1 MTTAVSPSVGKGKN
15 KTYDPYALRKS
26 AKTPW
31 GNPVVY
37 FFSLLLV
44 ALCVGPVLYI
54 IIGGFRTN
62 AQITRDPAG
71 WPDPWNFENYKTVFT
86 SNIFW
91 PELVNSLIV
100 SIGTMVGIV
109 VLALMVSFVIA
120 RYEFKFN
127 KLLYS
132 LFAAGMMFPITVAI
146 TPLYLLL
153 RNLHLINS
161 HLGIILPQ
169 IAFGL
174 PQAIIILVPFLKS
187 IPKELEEAAELDGCS
202 RIGFFGRMV
211 LPLSW
216 PGVATVGILSFVSS
230 WNAYMLPLF
239 LLNDSSK
246 YTLPLGV
253 QMFSSQ
259 HSVDTAQVL
268 AFTSLSMIP
277 ALICFTIFQ
286 KKIVGGLTGCCQG
299 LVAATINVPWKGT
312 WLFGPIPFNLFLSS
326 FPRHPFFSM
335 RRKP

>member
-1 MTTAVSPSVGKGKN
+1 MTTVSQTSGPNARGN
-15 KTYDPYALRKS
+15 MHDPYALRKS
-26 AKTPW
+26 SKTPW
-31 GNPVVY
+31 GHPIVYVLSLVLVLICVTPVV
-37 FFSLLLV
+37 
-44 ALCVGPVLYI
+44 YI

-62 AQITRDPAG
+62 SQITRDPAG
-71 WPDPWNFENYKTVFT
+71 MPNPWNFENYKTVFA
-86 SNIFW
+86 SNTFW
-91 PELVNSLIV
+91 SELVNSLIV
-100 SIGTMVGIV
+100 SLGTMVGV
-109 VLALMVSFVIA
+109 VALALMVSFVIA
-120 RYEFKFN
+120 RYRFRLN
-127 KLLYS
+127 KALYS

-161 HLGIILPQ
+161 HLGIVLPQ

-174 PQAIIILVPFLKS
+174 PQAIIIMVPFLKS
-187 IPKELEEAAELDGCS
+187 IPLELEEAAELDGCS
-202 RIGFFGRMV
+202 RLGFFFRMV
-211 LPLSW
+211 LPLSG
-216 PGVATVGILSFVSS
+216 PGVATVAILTFVSS

-286 KKIVGGLTGCCQG
+286 KKIVGGLAGA
-299 LVAATINVPWKGT
+299 VKG
-312 WLFGPIPFNLFLSS
+312 
-326 FPRHPFFSM
+326 
-335 RRKP
+335 

>member
-1 MTTAVSPSVGKGKN
+1 MTTVSQTSGPNARGN
-15 KTYDPYALRKS
+15 THDPYALRKS
-26 AKTPW
+26 SKTPW
-31 GNPVVY
+31 GHPIVYVLSLVLVLICVTPVV
-37 FFSLLLV
+37 
-44 ALCVGPVLYI
+44 YI

-62 AQITRDPAG
+62 SQITRDPAG
-71 WPDPWNFENYKTVFT
+71 MPNPWNFENYKTVFA
-86 SNIFW
+86 SNTFW
-91 PELVNSLIV
+91 SELVNSLIV
-100 SIGTMVGIV
+100 SLETMVGV
-109 VLALMVSFVIA
+109 VALALMVSFVIA
-120 RYEFKFN
+120 RYRFRLN
-127 KLLYS
+127 KALYS

-161 HLGIILPQ
+161 HLGIVLPQ

-174 PQAIIILVPFLKS
+174 PQAIIIMVPFLKS
-187 IPKELEEAAELDGCS
+187 IPLELEEAAELDGCS
-202 RIGFFGRMV
+202 RLGFFFRMV
-211 LPLSW
+211 LPLSG
-216 PGVATVGILSFVSS
+216 PGVATVAILTFVSS

-286 KKIVGGLTGCCQG
+286 KKIVGGLAGA
-299 LVAATINVPWKGT
+299 VKG
-312 WLFGPIPFNLFLSS
+312 
-326 FPRHPFFSM
+326 
-335 RRKP
+335 

>member
-1 MTTAVSPSVGKGKN
+1 MTTVSQTSGPNARGN
-15 KTYDPYALRKS
+15 THDPYALRKS
-26 AKTPW
+26 SKTPW
-31 GNPVVY
+31 GHPIVYVLSLVLVLICVTPVV
-37 FFSLLLV
+37 
-44 ALCVGPVLYI
+44 YI

-62 AQITRDPAG
+62 SQITRDPAG
-71 WPDPWNFENYKTVFT
+71 MPNPWNFENYKTVFA
-86 SNIFW
+86 SNTFW
-91 PELVNSLIV
+91 SELVNSLIV
-100 SIGTMVGIV
+100 SLGTMVGV
-109 VLALMVSFVIA
+109 VALALMVSFVIA
-120 RYEFKFN
+120 RYRFRLN
-127 KLLYS
+127 KALYS

-161 HLGIILPQ
+161 HLGIVLPQ

-174 PQAIIILVPFLKS
+174 PQAIIIMVPFMKS
-187 IPKELEEAAELDGCS
+187 IPLELEEAAELDGCS
-202 RIGFFGRMV
+202 RLGFFFRMV
-211 LPLSW
+211 LPLSG
-216 PGVATVGILSFVSS
+216 PGVATVAILTFVSS

-286 KKIVGGLTGCCQG
+286 KKIVGGLAGA
-299 LVAATINVPWKGT
+299 VKG
-312 WLFGPIPFNLFLSS
+312 
-326 FPRHPFFSM
+326 
-335 RRKP
+335 

>member
-127 KLLYS
+127 K
-132 LFAAGMMFPITVAI
+132 
-146 TPLYLLL
+146 
-153 RNLHLINS
+153 LHLINS

-286 KKIVGGLTGCCQG
+286 KKIVGGLTGA
-299 LVAATINVPWKGT
+299 VKG
-312 WLFGPIPFNLFLSS
+312 
-326 FPRHPFFSM
+326 
-335 RRKP
+335 

>member
-1 MTTAVSPSVGKGKN
+1 MTTISQTSGPNARGN
-15 KTYDPYALRKS
+15 THDPYALRKS
-26 AKTPW
+26 SKTPW
-31 GNPVVY
+31 GHPIVYVLSLVLVLICVTPVV
-37 FFSLLLV
+37 
-44 ALCVGPVLYI
+44 YI

-62 AQITRDPAG
+62 SQITRDPAG
-71 WPDPWNFENYKTVFT
+71 MPNPWNFENYKTVFA
-86 SNIFW
+86 SNTFW
-91 PELVNSLIV
+91 SELVNSLIV
-100 SIGTMVGIV
+100 SLGTMVGV
-109 VLALMVSFVIA
+109 VALALMVSFVIA
-120 RYEFKFN
+120 RYRFRLN
-127 KLLYS
+127 KALYS

-161 HLGIILPQ
+161 HLGIVLPQ

-174 PQAIIILVPFLKS
+174 PQEIIIMVPFLKS
-187 IPKELEEAAELDGCS
+187 IPLELEEAAELDGCS
-202 RIGFFGRMV
+202 RLGFFFRMV
-211 LPLSW
+211 LPLSG
-216 PGVATVGILSFVSS
+216 PGVATVAILTFVSS

-286 KKIVGGLTGCCQG
+286 KKIVGGLAGA
-299 LVAATINVPWKGT
+299 VKG
-312 WLFGPIPFNLFLSS
+312 
-326 FPRHPFFSM
+326 
-335 RRKP
+335 

>member
-1 MTTAVSPSVGKGKN
+1 
-15 KTYDPYALRKS
+15 
-26 AKTPW
+26 
-31 GNPVVY
+31 
-37 FFSLLLV
+37 
-44 ALCVGPVLYI
+44 
-54 IIGGFRTN
+54 
-62 AQITRDPAG
+62 
-71 WPDPWNFENYKTVFT
+71 
-86 SNIFW
+86 
-91 PELVNSLIV
+91 
-100 SIGTMVGIV
+100 MVGIV

-286 KKIVGGLTGCCQG
+286 KKIVSGLTGA
-299 LVAATINVPWKGT
+299 VKG
-312 WLFGPIPFNLFLSS
+312 
-326 FPRHPFFSM
+326 
-335 RRKP
+335 

>member
-1 MTTAVSPSVGKGKN
+1 MTTISQTSGPNARGN
-15 KTYDPYALRKS
+15 THDPYALRKS
-26 AKTPW
+26 SKTPW
-31 GNPVVY
+31 GHPIVYVLSLVLVLICVTPVV
-37 FFSLLLV
+37 
-44 ALCVGPVLYI
+44 YI

-62 AQITRDPAG
+62 SQITRDPAG
-71 WPDPWNFENYKTVFT
+71 MPNPWNFENYKTVFA
-86 SNIFW
+86 SNTFW
-91 PELVNSLIV
+91 SELVNSLIV
-100 SIGTMVGIV
+100 SLGTMVGV
-109 VLALMVSFVIA
+109 VALALMVSFVIA
-120 RYEFKFN
+120 RYRFRLN
-127 KLLYS
+127 KALYS

-161 HLGIILPQ
+161 HLGIVLPQ

-174 PQAIIILVPFLKS
+174 PQAIIIMVPFLKS
-187 IPKELEEAAELDGCS
+187 IPLELEEAAELDGCS
-202 RIGFFGRMV
+202 RLGFFFKMV
-211 LPLSW
+211 LPLSG
-216 PGVATVGILSFVSS
+216 PGVATVAILTFVSS

-286 KKIVGGLTGCCQG
+286 KKIVGGLAGA
-299 LVAATINVPWKGT
+299 VKG
-312 WLFGPIPFNLFLSS
+312 
-326 FPRHPFFSM
+326 
-335 RRKP
+335 

>member
-1 MTTAVSPSVGKGKN
+1 MTTVSQTSGPNARGN
-15 KTYDPYALRKS
+15 THDPYALRKS
-26 AKTPW
+26 SKTPW
-31 GNPVVY
+31 GHPIVYVLSLVLVLICVTPVV
-37 FFSLLLV
+37 
-44 ALCVGPVLYI
+44 YI

-62 AQITRDPAG
+62 SQITRDPAG
-71 WPDPWNFENYKTVFT
+71 MPNPWNFENYKTVFA
-86 SNIFW
+86 SNTFW
-91 PELVNSLIV
+91 NELVNSLIV
-100 SIGTMVGIV
+100 SLGTMVGV
-109 VLALMVSFVIA
+109 VALALMVSFVIA
-120 RYEFKFN
+120 RYRFRLN
-127 KLLYS
+127 KALYS

-161 HLGIILPQ
+161 HLGIVLPQ

-174 PQAIIILVPFLKS
+174 PQAIIIMVPFLKS
-187 IPKELEEAAELDGCS
+187 IPLELEEAAELDGCS
-202 RIGFFGRMV
+202 RLGFFFRMV
-211 LPLSW
+211 LPLSG
-216 PGVATVGILSFVSS
+216 PGVATVAILTFVSS

-286 KKIVGGLTGCCQG
+286 KKIVGGLAGA
-299 LVAATINVPWKGT
+299 VKG
-312 WLFGPIPFNLFLSS
+312 
-326 FPRHPFFSM
+326 
-335 RRKP
+335 

>member
-1 MTTAVSPSVGKGKN
+1 
-15 KTYDPYALRKS
+15 
-26 AKTPW
+26 
-31 GNPVVY
+31 
-37 FFSLLLV
+37 
-44 ALCVGPVLYI
+44 
-54 IIGGFRTN
+54 
-62 AQITRDPAG
+62 
-71 WPDPWNFENYKTVFT
+71 
-86 SNIFW
+86 
-91 PELVNSLIV
+91 
-100 SIGTMVGIV
+100 MVGIV

-187 IPKELEEAAELDGCS
+187 IPKELEEAAELED
-202 RIGFFGRMV
+202 RWR
-211 LPLSW
+211 P
-216 PGVATVGILSFVSS
+216 
-230 WNAYMLPLF
+230 
-239 LLNDSSK
+239 DR
-246 YTLPLGV
+246 
-253 QMFSSQ
+253 
-259 HSVDTAQVL
+259 
-268 AFTSLSMIP
+268 
-277 ALICFTIFQ
+277 
-286 KKIVGGLTGCCQG
+286 CCQG

>member
-1 MTTAVSPSVGKGKN
+1 MTTISQTSGPNARGN
-15 KTYDPYALRKS
+15 THDPYALRKS
-26 AKTPW
+26 SKTPW
-31 GNPVVY
+31 GHPIVYVLSLVLVLICVTPVV
-37 FFSLLLV
+37 
-44 ALCVGPVLYI
+44 YI

-62 AQITRDPAG
+62 SQITRDPAG
-71 WPDPWNFENYKTVFT
+71 MPNPWNFENYKTVFA
-86 SNIFW
+86 SNTFW
-91 PELVNSLIV
+91 SELVNSLIV
-100 SIGTMVGIV
+100 SLGTMVGV
-109 VLALMVSFVIA
+109 VALALMVSFVIA
-120 RYEFKFN
+120 RYRFRLN
-127 KLLYS
+127 KALYS

-161 HLGIILPQ
+161 HLGSVLPQ

-174 PQAIIILVPFLKS
+174 PQAIIIMVPFLKS
-187 IPKELEEAAELDGCS
+187 IPLELEEAAELDGCS
-202 RIGFFGRMV
+202 RLGFFFRMV
-211 LPLSW
+211 LPLSG
-216 PGVATVGILSFVSS
+216 PGVATVAILTFVSS

-286 KKIVGGLTGCCQG
+286 KKIVGGLAGA
-299 LVAATINVPWKGT
+299 VKG
-312 WLFGPIPFNLFLSS
+312 
-326 FPRHPFFSM
+326 
-335 RRKP
+335 

>member
-1 MTTAVSPSVGKGKN
+1 MTTVSQTSGPNARGN
-15 KTYDPYALRKS
+15 THDPYALRKS
-26 AKTPW
+26 SKTPW
-31 GNPVVY
+31 GHPIVYVLSLVLVLICVTPVV
-37 FFSLLLV
+37 
-44 ALCVGPVLYI
+44 YI

-62 AQITRDPAG
+62 SQITRDPAG
-71 WPDPWNFENYKTVFT
+71 MPNPWNFENYKTVFA
-86 SNIFW
+86 SNTFW
-91 PELVNSLIV
+91 SELANSLIV
-100 SIGTMVGIV
+100 SLGTMVGV
-109 VLALMVSFVIA
+109 VALALMVSFVIA
-120 RYEFKFN
+120 RYRFRLN
-127 KLLYS
+127 KALYS

-161 HLGIILPQ
+161 HLGIVLPQ

-174 PQAIIILVPFLKS
+174 PQAIIIMVPFLKS
-187 IPKELEEAAELDGCS
+187 IPLELEEAAELDGCS
-202 RIGFFGRMV
+202 RLGFFFRMV
-211 LPLSW
+211 LPLSG
-216 PGVATVGILSFVSS
+216 PGVATVDILTFVSS

-286 KKIVGGLTGCCQG
+286 KKIVGGLAGA
-299 LVAATINVPWKGT
+299 VKG
-312 WLFGPIPFNLFLSS
+312 
-326 FPRHPFFSM
+326 
-335 RRKP
+335 

>member
-1 MTTAVSPSVGKGKN
+1 MTTVSQMSGPNARGN
-15 KTYDPYALRKS
+15 THDPYALRKS
-26 AKTPW
+26 SKTPW
-31 GNPVVY
+31 GHPIVYVLSLVLVLICVTPVV
-37 FFSLLLV
+37 
-44 ALCVGPVLYI
+44 YI

-62 AQITRDPAG
+62 SQITRDPAG
-71 WPDPWNFENYKTVFT
+71 MPNPWNFENYKTVFA
-86 SNIFW
+86 SNTFW
-91 PELVNSLIV
+91 SELVNSLIV
-100 SIGTMVGIV
+100 SLGTMVGV
-109 VLALMVSFVIA
+109 VALALMVSFVIA
-120 RYEFKFN
+120 RYRFRLN
-127 KLLYS
+127 KALYS

-161 HLGIILPQ
+161 HLGIVLPQ

-174 PQAIIILVPFLKS
+174 PQAIIIMVPFLKS
-187 IPKELEEAAELDGCS
+187 IPLELEEAAELDGCS
-202 RIGFFGRMV
+202 RLGFFFRMV
-211 LPLSW
+211 LPLSG
-216 PGVATVGILSFVSS
+216 PGVATVAILTFVSS

-286 KKIVGGLTGCCQG
+286 KKIVGGLAGA
-299 LVAATINVPWKGT
+299 VKG
-312 WLFGPIPFNLFLSS
+312 
-326 FPRHPFFSM
+326 
-335 RRKP
+335 

>member
-1 MTTAVSPSVGKGKN
+1 MTTVSQTSGPNARGN
-15 KTYDPYALRKS
+15 THDPYALRKS
-26 AKTPW
+26 SKTPW
-31 GNPVVY
+31 GHPIAYVLSLVLVLICVTPVV
-37 FFSLLLV
+37 
-44 ALCVGPVLYI
+44 YI

-62 AQITRDPAG
+62 SQITRDPAG
-71 WPDPWNFENYKTVFT
+71 MPNPWNFENYKTVFA
-86 SNIFW
+86 SNTFW
-91 PELVNSLIV
+91 SELVNSLVV
-100 SIGTMVGIV
+100 SLGTMVGV
-109 VLALMVSFVIA
+109 VALALMVSFVIA
-120 RYEFKFN
+120 RYRFRLN
-127 KLLYS
+127 KALYS

-161 HLGIILPQ
+161 HLGIVLPQ

-174 PQAIIILVPFLKS
+174 PQAIIIMVPFLKS
-187 IPKELEEAAELDGCS
+187 IPLELEEAAELDGCS
-202 RIGFFGRMV
+202 RLGFFFRMV
-211 LPLSW
+211 LPLSG
-216 PGVATVGILSFVSS
+216 PGVATVAILTFVSS

-286 KKIVGGLTGCCQG
+286 KKIVGGLAGA
-299 LVAATINVPWKGT
+299 VKG
-312 WLFGPIPFNLFLSS
+312 
-326 FPRHPFFSM
+326 
-335 RRKP
+335 

>member
-1 MTTAVSPSVGKGKN
+1 MTTVSQTSGPNARGN
-15 KTYDPYALRKS
+15 THDPYALRKS
-26 AKTPW
+26 SKTPW
-31 GNPVVY
+31 GHPIVYVLSLVLVLICVTPVV
-37 FFSLLLV
+37 
-44 ALCVGPVLYI
+44 YI

-62 AQITRDPAG
+62 SQITRDPAG
-71 WPDPWNFENYKTVFT
+71 MPNPWNFENYKMVFA
-86 SNIFW
+86 SNTFW
-91 PELVNSLIV
+91 SELVNSLVV
-100 SIGTMVGIV
+100 SLGTMVGV
-109 VLALMVSFVIA
+109 VALALMVSFVIA
-120 RYEFKFN
+120 RYRFRLN
-127 KLLYS
+127 KALYS

-161 HLGIILPQ
+161 HLGIVLPQ

-174 PQAIIILVPFLKS
+174 PQAIIIMVPFLKS
-187 IPKELEEAAELDGCS
+187 IPLELEEAAELDGCS
-202 RIGFFGRMV
+202 RLGFFFRMV
-211 LPLSW
+211 LPLSG
-216 PGVATVGILSFVSS
+216 PGVATVAILTFVSS

-286 KKIVGGLTGCCQG
+286 KKIVGGLAGA
-299 LVAATINVPWKGT
+299 VKG
-312 WLFGPIPFNLFLSS
+312 
-326 FPRHPFFSM
+326 
-335 RRKP
+335 

>member
-1 MTTAVSPSVGKGKN
+1 MSMTTVSQTSGPNARGN
-15 KTYDPYALRKS
+15 THDPYALRKS
-26 AKTPW
+26 SKTPW
-31 GNPVVY
+31 GHPIVYVLSLVLVLICVTPVV
-37 FFSLLLV
+37 
-44 ALCVGPVLYI
+44 YI

-62 AQITRDPAG
+62 SQITRDPAG
-71 WPDPWNFENYKTVFT
+71 MPNPWNFENYKTVFA
-86 SNIFW
+86 SNTFW
-91 PELVNSLIV
+91 SELVNSLIV
-100 SIGTMVGIV
+100 SLGTMVGV
-109 VLALMVSFVIA
+109 VALALMVSFVIA
-120 RYEFKFN
+120 RYRFRLN
-127 KLLYS
+127 KALYS

-161 HLGIILPQ
+161 HLGIVLPQ

-174 PQAIIILVPFLKS
+174 PQAIIIMVPFLKS
-187 IPKELEEAAELDGCS
+187 IPLELEEAAELDGCS
-202 RIGFFGRMV
+202 RLGFFFRMV
-211 LPLSW
+211 LPLSG
-216 PGVATVGILSFVSS
+216 PGVATVAILTFVSN

-286 KKIVGGLTGCCQG
+286 KKIVGGLAGA
-299 LVAATINVPWKGT
+299 VKG
-312 WLFGPIPFNLFLSS
+312 
-326 FPRHPFFSM
+326 
-335 RRKP
+335 

>member
-1 MTTAVSPSVGKGKN
+1 MSMTTISQTSGPNARGN
-15 KTYDPYALRKS
+15 THDPYALRKS
-26 AKTPW
+26 SKTPW
-31 GNPVVY
+31 GHPIVYVLSLVLVLICVTPVV
-37 FFSLLLV
+37 
-44 ALCVGPVLYI
+44 YI

-62 AQITRDPAG
+62 SQITRDPAG
-71 WPDPWNFENYKTVFT
+71 MPNPWNFENYKTVFA
-86 SNIFW
+86 SNTFW
-91 PELVNSLIV
+91 SELVNSLIV
-100 SIGTMVGIV
+100 SLGTMVGV
-109 VLALMVSFVIA
+109 VALALMVSFVIA
-120 RYEFKFN
+120 RYRFRLN
-127 KLLYS
+127 KALYS

-161 HLGIILPQ
+161 HLGIVLPQ

-174 PQAIIILVPFLKS
+174 PQAIIIMVPFLKS
-187 IPKELEEAAELDGCS
+187 IPLELEEAAELDGCS
-202 RIGFFGRMV
+202 RLGFFFRMV
-211 LPLSW
+211 LPLSG
-216 PGVATVGILSFVSS
+216 PGVATVAILTFVSS

-286 KKIVGGLTGCCQG
+286 KKIVGGLAGA
-299 LVAATINVPWKGT
+299 VKG
-312 WLFGPIPFNLFLSS
+312 
-326 FPRHPFFSM
+326 
-335 RRKP
+335 

>member
-1 MTTAVSPSVGKGKN
+1 MTTISQTSCPNARGN
-15 KTYDPYALRKS
+15 THDPYALRKS
-26 AKTPW
+26 SKTPW
-31 GNPVVY
+31 GHPIVYVLSLVLVLICVTPVV
-37 FFSLLLV
+37 
-44 ALCVGPVLYI
+44 YI

-62 AQITRDPAG
+62 SQITRDPAG
-71 WPDPWNFENYKTVFT
+71 MPNPWNFENYKTVFA
-86 SNIFW
+86 SNTFW
-91 PELVNSLIV
+91 SELVNSLIV
-100 SIGTMVGIV
+100 SLGTMVGV
-109 VLALMVSFVIA
+109 VALALMVSFVIA
-120 RYEFKFN
+120 RYRFRLN
-127 KLLYS
+127 KALYS

-161 HLGIILPQ
+161 HLGIVLPQ

-174 PQAIIILVPFLKS
+174 PQAIIIMVPFLKS
-187 IPKELEEAAELDGCS
+187 IPLELEEAAELDGCS
-202 RIGFFGRMV
+202 RLGFFFRMV
-211 LPLSW
+211 LPLSG
-216 PGVATVGILSFVSS
+216 PGVATVAILTFVSS

-286 KKIVGGLTGCCQG
+286 KKIVGGLAGA
-299 LVAATINVPWKGT
+299 VKG
-312 WLFGPIPFNLFLSS
+312 
-326 FPRHPFFSM
+326 
-335 RRKP
+335 

>member
-187 IPKELEEAAELDGCS
+187 IPKELEEAA

-277 ALICFTIFQ
+277 ALICFTIFHR
-286 KKIVGGLTGCCQG
+286 CCQG

>member
-1 MTTAVSPSVGKGKN
+1 MTTVSQTSGPNARGN
-15 KTYDPYALRKS
+15 THDPYALRKS
-26 AKTPW
+26 SKTPW
-31 GNPVVY
+31 GHPIVYVLSLVLVLICVTPVV
-37 FFSLLLV
+37 
-44 ALCVGPVLYI
+44 YI

-62 AQITRDPAG
+62 SQITRDPAG
-71 WPDPWNFENYKTVFT
+71 MPNPWNFENYKTVFA
-86 SNIFW
+86 SNTFW
-91 PELVNSLIV
+91 SELVNSLIV
-100 SIGTMVGIV
+100 SLGTMVGV
-109 VLALMVSFVIA
+109 VALALMVSFVIA
-120 RYEFKFN
+120 RYRFRLN
-127 KLLYS
+127 KALYS

-161 HLGIILPQ
+161 HLGIVLPQ

-174 PQAIIILVPFLKS
+174 PQAIIIMVPFLKS
-187 IPKELEEAAELDGCS
+187 IPLELEEAAELDGCS
-202 RIGFFGRMV
+202 RLGFFFRMV
-211 LPLSW
+211 LPLSG
-216 PGVATVGILSFVSS
+216 PGVATVAILTFVSN

-286 KKIVGGLTGCCQG
+286 KKIVGGLAGA
-299 LVAATINVPWKGT
+299 VKG
-312 WLFGPIPFNLFLSS
+312 
-326 FPRHPFFSM
+326 
-335 RRKP
+335 

>member
-1 MTTAVSPSVGKGKN
+1 MTTVSQTSGPNARGN
-15 KTYDPYALRKS
+15 THDPYALRKS
-26 AKTPW
+26 SKTPW
-31 GNPVVY
+31 GHPIVYVLSLALVLICVTPVV
-37 FFSLLLV
+37 
-44 ALCVGPVLYI
+44 YI

-62 AQITRDPAG
+62 SQITRDPAG
-71 WPDPWNFENYKTVFT
+71 MPNPWNFENYKTVFA
-86 SNIFW
+86 SNTFW
-91 PELVNSLIV
+91 SELANSLIV
-100 SIGTMVGIV
+100 SLGTMVGV
-109 VLALMVSFVIA
+109 VALALMVSFVIA
-120 RYEFKFN
+120 RYRFRLN
-127 KLLYS
+127 KALYS

-161 HLGIILPQ
+161 HLGIVLPQ

-174 PQAIIILVPFLKS
+174 PQAIIIMVPFLKS
-187 IPKELEEAAELDGCS
+187 IPLELEEAAELDGCS
-202 RIGFFGRMV
+202 RLGFFFRMV
-211 LPLSW
+211 LPLSG
-216 PGVATVGILSFVSS
+216 PGVATVAILTFVSS

-286 KKIVGGLTGCCQG
+286 KKIVGGLAGA
-299 LVAATINVPWKGT
+299 VKG
-312 WLFGPIPFNLFLSS
+312 
-326 FPRHPFFSM
+326 
-335 RRKP
+335 